1 MELSFQWHYFGSEWK
16 FYAAAFCQDNPRRQ
30 GGVWRRK
37 IFHRLRGGFRIA
49 FPGLKKLILFITGT
63 DTGIGKTV
71 LASAI
76 VAHLRRKGLAVGA
89 LKPVC
94 SGDREDAR
102 AIFTALDG
110 ALSLDE
116 INPWHFEKPIAPVL
130 AARAENRRLKLA
142 EVVTHARDI
151 QKRFPLLIIEGAG
164 GLLSPLGEDF
174 DSRDLIK
181 ALRAVPVV
189 VCPNRL
195 GAVNQTLLVLSA
207 LPRGLAGQAQVV
219 LMAQRK
225 PDAACEGNGRLLAE
239 MIGRKRIHF
248 LPWLKRG
255 FSDPRAA
262 SALDLLVRAAGF

>member
-1 MELSFQWHYFGSEWK
+1 M
-16 FYAAAFCQDNPRRQ
+16 
-30 GGVWRRK
+30 K
-37 IFHRLRGGFRIA
+37 IFHRLAGGFRVA
-49 FPGLKKLILFITGT
+49 FQGLKKLLLFITGT

-71 LASAI
+71 LAATL

-116 INPWHFEKPIAPVL
+116 INPWHFQKPIAPML
-130 AARAENRRLKLA
+130 AARAEKKRVKLA
-142 EVVTHARDI
+142 EVVAHARHI

-181 ALRAVPVV
+181 ALGALPVV

-195 GAVNQTLLVLSA
+195 GVVNQTLLVLAA
-207 LPRGLAGQAQVV
+207 LPRGLAGKAQVV
-219 LMAQRK
+219 LVAQRK
-225 PDAACEGNGRLLAE
+225 PDVSYEGNGRLLAE

-248 LPWLKRG
+248 LPWLKKG
-255 FSDPRAA
+255 FSDPRGA
-262 SALDLLVRAAGF
+262 SALNLLVRAAGF